1 MWLIFIQFLNF
12 IEEKLIQLS
21 CRIGDEWKKL
31 SAEQKLE
38 WTEKAKHLKL
48 EYQIDCFND
57 KQAKDGGPG
66 NGLGEGQAKGTPS
79 KKSAKGVGEKRTHQ
93 DMMKKKQ

>member
-1 MWLIFIQFLNF
+1 VPDIYTNF
-12 IEEKLIQLS
+12 CILEEKLIQLS

-57 KQAKDGGPG
+57 AKAKDGPG
-66 NGLGEGQAKGTPS
+66 SGE
-79 KKSAKGVGEKRTHQ
+79 
-93 DMMKKKQ
+93 

>member
-1 MWLIFIQFLNF
+1 MPDIYTIFCIL
-12 IEEKLIQLS
+12 EEKLIQLS

-57 KQAKDGGPG
+57 AKAKDGPG
-66 NGLGEGQAKGTPS
+66 SGE
-79 KKSAKGVGEKRTHQ
+79 
-93 DMMKKKQ
+93 